1 MDCLDIIQQITTA
14 QYSCSAPPSTMKT
27 VIPATGEIAR
37 ILVKAIEK
45 GSNDWG
51 NLTVSRKGKVWDS
64 NGYRV
69 ESFCIR
75 FGKYIIED
83 NLYNAWAVDTLDD
96 DIHILLVRS
105 DITTPMNRLFSDLG
119 DAKDWKVMCRCADR
133 FSPKR
138 ASKRF
143 SIPLIA
149 AQTQAAGYNAEQ
161 YLKFTGQLGAGALDT
176 LEGMCPVKLQIVD
189 LCTLSALYR
198 QFSAGIQPEFVH
210 VLRICGADDLDEI
223 RRVFKAFDLTIP
235 PKLAGHDIPVFE
247 LTGKNDVERW
257 QGTQQLVLVTY
268 EKPVFAQH
276 IIDIADRT
284 RMSNDYDFTTR
295 FPCPPVI
302 IGSTIWSDR
311 ACIEIDA
318 RNLRFTDG
326 ELKVG
331 RQLIATLV
339 AHESTLMDNF
349 RREWSEFQRS
359 ADAFITSYPTA
370 WFQAWHFAT
379 AQVLFSGYKTRLHYI
394 QICKESDAARLR
406 LRDDRQTRY
415 AAAIETLRSANA
427 DTPWLLMAKPKTK
440 EDTLR
445 LLSQKYA
452 AFRHTVAGEPVM
464 CFTTQSLIRCVGI
477 EPAELDDFVLKLKE
491 NQLLEHKTHPVSF
504 AKQEQMRLI
513 CVQAPQLTVAA
524 FQN

>member
-1 MDCLDIIQQITTA
+1 MDCSNIIQQITTV
-14 QYSCSAPPSTMKT
+14 QYSHACPPAIMR
-27 VIPATGEIAR
+27 VAIPATGEIAK
-37 ILVKAIEK
+37 ILDKAIAK
-45 GSNDWG
+45 GNNDWG
-51 NLTVSRKGKVWDS
+51 NLTVSRKGKVRDS

-105 DITTPMNRLFSDLG
+105 DVTTPMNRLFSDLG
-119 DAKDWKVMCRCADR
+119 DAKDWKVMCQCADR

-143 SIPLIA
+143 SIALID

-161 YLKFTGQLGAGALDT
+161 YLKFSGQLGAGALDT
-176 LEGMCPVKLQIVD
+176 LEGMCPAKLQIID

-198 QFSAGIQPEFVH
+198 QFSVEIQPEFVH

-223 RRVFKAFDLTIP
+223 RRVFKAFDLTTP
-235 PKLAGHDIPVFE
+235 LELAGHDIPIFG
-247 LTGKNDVERW
+247 LTGKKDIGCW
-257 QGTQQLVLVTY
+257 QGTQQLVLITY
-268 EKPVFAQH
+268 QKSVFAQH

-284 RMSNDYDFTTR
+284 HMLNNQHFTER

-302 IGSTIWSDR
+302 VGSTIWSSR
-311 ACIEIDA
+311 ACVEIDA

-326 ELKVG
+326 ELKIG

-339 AHESTLMDNF
+339 AHKTTLMDNF
-349 RREWSEFQRS
+349 RQEWSEFQRS
-359 ADAFITSYPTA
+359 AEAFIVPYSTA
-370 WFQAWHFAT
+370 WFRMWHFAA
-379 AQVLFSGYKTRLHYI
+379 AQCLFGGYEARLQYI
-394 QICKESDAARLR
+394 QICKESDDARLR

-415 AAAIETLRSANA
+415 AAAIETLRNADA
-427 DTPWLLMAKPKTK
+427 DTPWLLMIKPKTK

-477 EPAELDDFVLKLKE
+477 EPAELDDFILKLKE

-504 AKQEQMRLI
+504 ATQEQMRLI